1 MYFNDNIRKIFCRKN
16 SIFSYPKESLVVAIF
31 HSWTTRETAGSNIFP
46 HIFSRE
52 SVKSEVIRGFVAGSL
67 GLARSD
73 PLNK

>member
-1 MYFNDNIRKIFCRKN
+1 MYFIDECLENILRKN

-52 SVKSEVIRGFVAGSL
+52 SVKSEVIREFVAGSL

>member
-1 MYFNDNIRKIFCRKN
+1 MNVWKIFWRKN
-16 SIFSYPKESLVVAIF
+16 SNFSYPKESLVVAIF

-52 SVKSEVIRGFVAGSL
+52 SVKSEVIREFVAGSL

>member
-1 MYFNDNIRKIFCRKN
+1 MYFIDECLENILAQN

-52 SVKSEVIRGFVAGSL
+52 SVKSEVIREFVAGSL

>member
-52 SVKSEVIRGFVAGSL
+52 SVKSEVIREFVAGSL
-67 GLARSD
+67 GLARSGL
-73 PLNK
+73 LNK